1 MHLRMLYAFKDEW
14 ICDFNI
20 NFLTAPKQLSNFTF
34 FYSFSW
40 RRKRQPAPV
49 FLPEESHGQR
59 GLVDCSLWGCKELDM
74 TKQLT
79 HTHTHTHTHTNNV
92 GELIDAVILK
102 TKTKKVK
109 IIFMNKSLS
118 INVKFTFKKKISAD
132 SLLIYQFLKIGK
144 ISLKKSSF

>member
-1 MHLRMLYAFKDEW
+1 MDRGAWRSIVHRVAKIW
-14 ICDFNI
+14 
-20 NFLTAPKQLSNFTF
+20 TRLSDFTF

-118 INVKFTFKKKISAD
+118 INVKFTLKKK
-132 SLLIYQFLKIGK
+132 FLQIVC
-144 ISLKKSSF
+144 SSTNFPPNLKGFHVTGFIVFKV